1 MSRSAPLPPRRFDT
15 WDDDDEKPAG
25 LRGFAIGAV
34 IAVALWLM
42 VIVAFARC
50 SR

>member
-1 MSRSAPLPPRRFDT
+1 MAELKP
-15 WDDDDEKPAG
+15 WHEDDEPAG

-50 SR
+50 AR